1 VGIKAAAT
9 IGTTHTSASMT
20 SARVRPRARV
30 KPPWITQRDK
40 TTEARKPIA
49 IPIPNAAAFDTG
61 VLYHSG
67 DIAEHWPKRPFDRRN
82 RSLSSEHISYRGDV
96 ATAHV
101 PQGRQDEAGS
111 ATYRHPRSWTVRFLV
126 GGAAAMAALAVL
138 VVFAFRDGQVLL
150 TSILLVL
157 TLALFVPEG
166 WLISHV
172 AREISVSDVL
182 IRSRPFFGRATS
194 LGWPEIES
202 AEQFIVFS
210 LERERPR
217 VYRLVARGGRS
228 VTFTSQI
235 GEFDELLS
243 AIRTRT
249 TVLDDLASPAWWKR
263 LIFRGFP

>member
-1 VGIKAAAT
+1 
-9 IGTTHTSASMT
+9 
-20 SARVRPRARV
+20 
-30 KPPWITQRDK
+30 
-40 TTEARKPIA
+40 
-49 IPIPNAAAFDTG
+49 
-61 VLYHSG
+61 
-67 DIAEHWPKRPFDRRN
+67 
-82 RSLSSEHISYRGDV
+82 V

-101 PQGRQDEAGS
+101 PQGGQDEAGL
-111 ATYRHPRSWTVRFLV
+111 ATYQHPRSWTVRFLV

-150 TSILLVL
+150 AGILLVL
-157 TLALFVPEG
+157 ALAFFVPEG
-166 WLISHV
+166 WLVSHV

-202 AEQFIVFS
+202 AEEFSVFS
-210 LERERPR
+210 LERERPT

-249 TVLDDLASPAWWKR
+249 TVLDDLASPACWKR